1 VEQVLP
7 ALVQILTLIP
17 ALVQVAEAEPLE
29 VEQVRQVQEQALVEA
44 VLVHLVAALGPQGL
58 AAVLVL
64 QDPELAQVEVEQ
76 ALAEAEQVLQAQ
88 ALVLL
93 GLVVVVVQVEV
104 IVAQELDLVPE
115 AEPLEVEQVLQ
126 VQEQALVEAVLVHLV
141 VALGPQGL
149 AQAHLVAA
157 PVLQDLELARVEVA
171 LVRQVQVVEHLAV
184 DLELL
189 DNIN

>member
-17 ALVQVAEAEPLE
+17 ALVQVA
-29 VEQVRQVQEQALVEA
+29 
-44 VLVHLVAALGPQGL
+44 
-58 AAVLVL
+58 
-64 QDPELAQVEVEQ
+64 
-76 ALAEAEQVLQAQ
+76 
-88 ALVLL
+88 
-93 GLVVVVVQVEV
+93 
-104 IVAQELDLVPE
+104 E